1 MIQCPLGLANLG
13 LATYIGFSDL
23 NRVDENW
30 WLNSAGTLLQVLYF
44 FFRKRF
50 QEAEKAVKEAKKA
63 EETAKQ
69 NWSSKEAEEDTIK
82 MEITSLQKSVETAE
96 NQLGTNDEAIQGLAE
111 EAEKLKEKLRYGQ
124 HQFVYNFYF
133 SQKQGKKVFK
143 SYCLPI

>member
-1 MIQCPLGLANLG
+1 MN
-13 LATYIGFSDL
+13 
-23 NRVDENW
+23 V
-30 WLNSAGTLLQVLYF
+30 YF
-44 FFRKRF
+44 KYCNFFRKRF

-111 EAEKLKEKLRYGQ
+111 EAEKLKEKLRFGQ